1 MNFTRTPV
9 FIKYFILAFN
19 LLPLCSESVCV
30 WLLLCGCAARDD
42 VGSCM
47 ALRSQL
53 FPAWL
58 EVGHRHIALD

>member
-30 WLLLCGCAARDD
+30 WLPLCGCAACDD

-47 ALRSQL
+47 ALRS
-53 FPAWL
+53 
-58 EVGHRHIALD
+58 ALSSMAGGRSPSHCS